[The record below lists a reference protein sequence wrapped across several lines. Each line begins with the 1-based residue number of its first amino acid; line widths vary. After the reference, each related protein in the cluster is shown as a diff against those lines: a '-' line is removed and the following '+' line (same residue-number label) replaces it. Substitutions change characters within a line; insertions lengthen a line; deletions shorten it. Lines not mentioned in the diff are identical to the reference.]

1 MARPDFRVKCFFTPQ
16 IIPGLDYAQGW
27 KDAYQQ
33 AYFNITTPGVDTIPA
48 VHQYIVGRSFD
59 NNEHCRAPISY
70 IEIVKH
76 FILGSQAALIIESQS
91 DRDFFEVV
99 PNETVSFRLIS
110 GATQANPC
118 VITSTNH
125 QLSSGTNIRITGVL
139 GMTELNNRSFRITV
153 VNDNSFELHEVAAPY
168 NNINSTSYHAYTSGG
183 QVSYGGGDMMPRIAF
198 PYRAWEVNLKAKDDS
213 NFPTIPLF
221 RGMRTRVQNITIGD
235 KKITDQQDKLYRWWV
250 ELKSFDAWNLMNDRG
265 ASLWHQR
272 ANNKSDGYHLNFNT
286 ENHITFD
293 AAITRIVAWM
303 NMGRPTEDFP
313 ITYSYT
319 EKGTSPYNRYL
330 DEISYPNNEPMTIV
344 DTADASTWEA
354 LSAILDY
361 MGALQGEGRKFVPTL
376 TVNAAGTIG
385 TIDVD
390 LGGYDKTHT
399 FDETQGDTDFRTFTS
414 MQWYDNGS
422 GSHVPANLL
431 GNGVAVTSPINQVKV
446 MFTINQ
452 TGEYWIQFKL
462 WKWSGSV
469 WENVLTL
476 PDSGYEYVK
485 HDVNNVYNYKEFA
498 FTTAQDAG
506 TYTWTADVLSGNSS
520 FTIATSGSGAYGVA
534 AYALQGSNSEMDI
547 TTLRTFLQTRGACA
561 DMGASNCPDFVLGMC
576 PGQRGLYPDA
586 YSSGGTALTGT
597 LTFTEGSATVTG
609 VGTLFTSELI
619 IGDAIRDAYGSL
631 YHQILSIT
639 NNTTLTLTELYYDPY
654 YPGIFAYPGA
664 SVKAGSPSSNEVV
677 NAKYGIIGSRL
688 LDYANVSQMSS
699 WNTLCRKNSMRLYEC
714 SLNIDSSIREPI
726 NVHLEFVDGWTADVS
741 GKYGKYYDPTTN
753 EVIIFRCMQQTH
765 ILQNGRLKTI
775 IEGFRV

>member
-16 IIPGLDYAQGW
+16 IIPGLGYAQGW
-27 KDAYQQ
+27 KDAFEL
-33 AYFNITTPGVDTIPA
+33 ASLNITTPGVDTIPEDY
-48 VHQYIVGRSFD
+48 QYVLGQDFGSGR
-59 NNEHCRAPISY
+59 RAPISY

-99 PNETVSFRLIS
+99 PNETVSFRTIT

-139 GMTELNNRSFRITV
+139 GMTELNNKSYRIA
-153 VNDNSFELHEVAAPY
+153 VNDADHFHLHEVGTL
-168 NNINSTSYHAYTSGG
+168 NDINSTSYHAYISGG
-183 QVSYGGGDMMPRIAF
+183 QVSYGGGDMMPRIKF
-198 PYRAWEVNLKAKDDS
+198 PYRAWEINLKAKDDGS
-213 NFPTIPLF
+213 FPTIPLF
-221 RGMRTRVQNITIGD
+221 RGMRTRVQNITLGD
-235 KKITDQQDKLYRWWV
+235 KKIEDQQDKLYRWWV

-286 ENHITFD
+286 EHHITFD

-303 NMGRPTEDFP
+303 NQGRPTEDFP

-330 DEISYPNNEPMTIV
+330 DEISYPNDEPMTIV
-344 DTADASTWEA
+344 DTADASSWEA

-385 TIDVD
+385 TIDTA

-399 FDETQGDTDFRTFTS
+399 FNEAEGDTDFRTFTS

-422 GSHVPANLL
+422 GSHVPNNLL
-431 GNGVAVTSPINQVKV
+431 GNGVAVTSPINQIKV
-446 MFTINQ
+446 MFAINQ

-462 WKWSGSV
+462 WKWSGTV

-476 PDSGYEYVK
+476 PPTGHEYVSM
-485 HDVNNVYNYKEFA
+485 DVNNVQNFKEFA
-498 FTTAQDAG
+498 FVAQDAG
-506 TYTWTADVLSGNSS
+506 TYTWTADVLSGNAS
-520 FTIATSGSGAYGVA
+520 FILATSGSGAYGVA
-534 AYALQGSNSEMDI
+534 SYALQASNSEMDV
-547 TTLRTFLQTRGACA
+547 TPLRTFLQTRGACSV
-561 DMGASNCPDFVLGMC
+561 MGASNCPDFVLGLC
-576 PGQRGLYPDA
+576 PGQRGLYPDT
-586 YSSGGTALTGT
+586 YSSGGTDLTGT
-597 LTFTEGSATVTG
+597 LEFTEASTTVTG
-609 VGTLFTSELI
+609 VGTLFTTELI
-619 IGDAIRDAYGSL
+619 PGDAIRDAYGSL
-631 YHQILSIT
+631 YHQVLSIT
-639 NNTTLTLTELYYDPY
+639 NNTELTLTEPYYDPY

-664 SVKAGSPSSNEVV
+664 SVKAGSSGSNEVV
-677 NAKYGIIGSRL
+677 NAKYGIIGSKL
-688 LDYANVSQMSS
+688 LDYANVSQKSS
-699 WNTLCRKNSMRLYEC
+699 WNTLCRLNSKRLYEC
-714 SLNIDSSIREPI
+714 SLNTDSSIREPM
-726 NVHLEFVDGWTADVS
+726 NVHLEFVDGWTSDVV
-741 GKYGKYYDPTTN
+741 GKYCKYYDPTTD
-753 EVIIFRCMQQTH
+753 EVIMFRCMQQTH
-765 ILQNGRLKTI
+765 ILQNGRLKTTV
-775 IEGFRV
+775 EGFRV